1 METIYQKKSLS
12 NKENI
17 FSLSIS
23 DLMSALLL
31 IFILILVGTLLKLA
45 EQHEKNKD
53 RLELISDQE
62 MAKRSIIAQLKGEMD
77 QFDIEVDPRTG
88 DIRIKEAIFFD
99 YGKAELKENG
109 KEFLQKFIPRYA
121 EILFAKNEIREQIG
135 QVIIEGHT
143 DNIGPYNYNLDLS
156 LKRSFSVASYI
167 FSNNFIGFNFGDVLR
182 KRLSVVGKSFV
193 DPITSNITQEGRRS
207 NRRVEFKFSFID
219 WTTLQNHQFKE
230 FSDNENR

>member
-1 METIYQKKSLS
+1 METIFKKQSLS

-45 EQHEKNKD
+45 EQHEKNKE

-88 DIRIKEAIFFD
+88 AIRIKEAIFFD

-109 KEFLQKFIPRYA
+109 KEFLQKFIPRYV

-143 DNIGPYNYNLDLS
+143 DNIGQYNYNLDLS
-156 LKRSFSVASYI
+156 LKRAFSVSSYI
-167 FSNNFIGFNFGDVLR
+167 YSEYFMDFKFEDILR

-193 DPITSNITQEGRRS
+193 DPVASNMTKKGRSS

-230 FSDNENR
+230 LGNNGNR

>member
-1 METIYQKKSLS
+1 MERIFKKKSFS
-12 NKENI
+12 NKENM

-45 EQHEKNKD
+45 EQHERNKD

-88 DIRIKEAIFFD
+88 AIRIKEAILFD
-99 YGKAELKENG
+99 YGQAELKENG
-109 KEFLQKFIPRYA
+109 KKFLQRFMPKYA

-156 LKRSFSVASYI
+156 LKRAFSVASYI
-167 FSNNFIGFNFGDVLR
+167 YSKSFINFNFGDVLR

-193 DPITSNITQEGRRS
+193 DPIASNITKEGRRS

-230 FSDNENR
+230 FGNNGNR

>member
-1 METIYQKKSLS
+1 MVTIFKKKSLS

-45 EQHEKNKD
+45 EQHEKNKED
-53 RLELISDQE
+53 LQLISDQQR
-62 MAKRSIIAQLKGEMD
+62 AKRSIIAQLKGEMD
-77 QFDIEVDPRTG
+77 QFDIEVDPKTG
-88 DIRIKEAIFFD
+88 VIRIKEAILFD
-99 YGKAELKENG
+99 YGKSELKENG
-109 KEFLQKFIPRYA
+109 KKFLQDFIPKYA
-121 EILFAKNEIREQIG
+121 KILFAKNEIRKQIG

-143 DNIGPYNYNLDLS
+143 DNKGSYNYNLWLS
-156 LKRSFSVASYI
+156 LKRAFSVASYI
-167 FSNNFIGFNFGDVLR
+167 YSKSFIDFNFGDVLR
-182 KRLSVVGKSFV
+182 KKLSVVGKSFV
-193 DPITSNITQEGRRS
+193 NPIASNITKEGRRS

-230 FSDNENR
+230 FGNNGNR